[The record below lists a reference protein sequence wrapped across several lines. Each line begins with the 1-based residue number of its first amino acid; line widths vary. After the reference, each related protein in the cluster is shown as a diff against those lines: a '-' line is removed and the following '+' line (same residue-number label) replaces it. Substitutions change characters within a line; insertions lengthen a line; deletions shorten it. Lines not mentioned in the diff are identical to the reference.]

1 MPCWQMRCGGDGLI
15 LCVLVWFVSFRR
27 DGKRDDGSWGEVRA
41 LSRRCQC
48 EGLMIIRVRSSSV
61 VSSEDG
67 SSTSSS
73 HQSAGSRCRRLLFQ
87 VPYEFVEVES
97 LVLVSVFPASGDA
110 ASPPLLS
117 ILLSCFSRFNSVA
130 IDNLH
135 FPRLMDPLYA
145 HKHSILLVHVESL
158 GCCVHRWLVGREVQ
172 VGFSTC
178 WWCCLVATG

>member
-1 MPCWQMRCGGDGLI
+1 MRCGGDGFI

-27 DGKRDDGSWGEVRA
+27 DGKRDDGCWGEVRA

-67 SSTSSS
+67 SSTLSS
-73 HQSAGSRCRRLLFQ
+73 HQSAGSRCCRLLFQ
-87 VPYEFVEVES
+87 VPYEFVEWNRWC
-97 LVLVSVFPASGDA
+97 LCLCF
-110 ASPPLLS
+110 PLLVMQPARLFYLSSSLASLDS
-117 ILLSCFSRFNSVA
+117 IPSQSICF
-130 IDNLH
+130 H
-135 FPRLMDPLYA
+135 FPRLMGPLYA
-145 HKHSILLVHVESL
+145 RKHSILLVHVGSL
-158 GCCVHRWLVGREVQ
+158 GCCVHRWLVGRRVE